1 MSARIYAVKGLDEK
15 NLRRQTDSAGTSSS
29 AAGQTTTYCA
39 NRRLTPQHVED
50 HPNTRRATLLREET
64 KTPRRSENRHGA
76 RFSRRYNVPVSDTP
90 ISRVGVVIKTTST
103 EAAELG
109 RQLLVE
115 LERLGIR
122 PVLDR
127 SSAEALGVNEGI
139 DRTEL
144 TSSSDLVVVLG
155 GDGTLLSVTRGRIDG
170 TPILGINMGTLGF
183 LTEHP
188 AEHLFPMLYA
198 AIEGGGTLERRERL
212 EVTVNTPGNE
222 GSTHSVLNDV
232 VINKSALAR
241 MLVLSMHVDGQF
253 VSRFKADGLIV
264 ATPTGST
271 AYNLSAG
278 GPILYPTLDVL
289 MVTPICPHTLTNRPI
304 ALSLDSVID
313 LRLESLS
320 EEVFL
325 TLDGQ
330 KGFPLTTRDLVRIR
344 RCSDPVFLITEPSR
358 SYFQVLHRKLKWGE
372 RGG

>member
-1 MSARIYAVKGLDEK
+1 M
-15 NLRRQTDSAGTSSS
+15 TD
-29 AAGQTTTYCA
+29 
-39 NRRLTPQHVED
+39 
-50 HPNTRRATLLREET
+50 
-64 KTPRRSENRHGA
+64 KTIH
-76 RFSRRYNVPVSDTP
+76 
-90 ISRVGVVIKTTST
+90 RVGVALKTTSN

-115 LERLGIR
+115 LERLDIE

-127 SSAEALGVNEGI
+127 SSAEVLGVDGSTP
-139 DRTEL
+139 RSRL
-144 TSSSDLVVVLG
+144 TASSDLVVVLG
-155 GDGTLLSVTRGRIDG
+155 GDGTLLSVTRGPIEG

-183 LTEHP
+183 LTEHT
-188 AEHLFPMLYA
+188 ADQLYPMLYA
-198 AIEGGGTLERRERL
+198 AVEGRATLERRERL
-212 EVTVNTPGNE
+212 AVTVSTPGGE
-222 GSTHSVLNDV
+222 ATTHSVLNDV

-241 MLVLSMHVDGQF
+241 MLVLSMHVDDRF

-313 LRLESLS
+313 IRLESLS

-330 KGFPLTTRDLVRIR
+330 EGFPLTTRNLVRIR
-344 RCSDPVFLITEPSR
+344 RSPDPVFLITEPSR

>member
-1 MSARIYAVKGLDEK
+1 MTVKTIE
-15 NLRRQTDSAGTSSS
+15 
-29 AAGQTTTYCA
+29 
-39 NRRLTPQHVED
+39 
-50 HPNTRRATLLREET
+50 
-64 KTPRRSENRHGA
+64 
-76 RFSRRYNVPVSDTP
+76 
-90 ISRVGVVIKTTST
+90 RVGIVLKTTSN

-115 LERLGIR
+115 LERLKIQ
-122 PVLDR
+122 PVLDG
-127 SSAEALGVNEGI
+127 SSAAVLGTENGYK
-139 DRTEL
+139 RSEL
-144 TSSSDLVVVLG
+144 TSNSDLVVVLG
-155 GDGTLLSVTRGRIDG
+155 GDGTLLSVTRGEING

-188 AEHLFPMLYA
+188 AEQLFPMLHA
-198 AIEGGGTLERRERL
+198 AIEGRVTLEQRERL
-212 EVTVNTPGNE
+212 EVSVNTPGSE
-222 GSTHSVLNDV
+222 TVTHSILNDV

-241 MLVLSMHVDGQF
+241 MLVLSMHVDDQF

-278 GPILYPTLDVL
+278 GPILYPTLDAL

-313 LRLESLS
+313 IRLESLS

-330 KGFPLTTRDLVRIR
+330 KGFPLTPRDLVRIR
-344 RCSDPVFLITEPSR
+344 RCSDPAFLIIAPRR

-372 RGG
+372 RGS

>member
-1 MSARIYAVKGLDEK
+1 M
-15 NLRRQTDSAGTSSS
+15 
-29 AAGQTTTYCA
+29 
-39 NRRLTPQHVED
+39 
-50 HPNTRRATLLREET
+50 
-64 KTPRRSENRHGA
+64 
-76 RFSRRYNVPVSDTP
+76 PVSNSP
-90 ISRVGVVIKTTST
+90 IQRVGVVLKASSN
-103 EAAELG
+103 EAIELG

-115 LERLGIR
+115 LERLEIQ
-122 PVLDR
+122 PVLDN
-127 SSAEALGVNEGI
+127 SSAKVLGVEG
-139 DRTEL
+139 DTERSLL
-144 TSSSDLVVVLG
+144 TSKSDLVVVLG
-155 GDGTLLSVTRGRIDG
+155 GDGTLLSVTRGKING

-188 AEHLFPMLYA
+188 AEQLFPMLYA
-198 AIEGGGTLERRERL
+198 AIDGEATLERRERL
-212 EVTVNTPGNE
+212 EVAVNTPG
-222 GSTHSVLNDV
+222 SDPSAHSVLNDV

-241 MLVLSMHVDGQF
+241 MLVLSMHVDGHF

-278 GPILYPTLDVL
+278 GPILFPTLDVL

-313 LRLESLS
+313 IRLESLS

-344 RCSDPVFLITEPSR
+344 RCSDPVFLITEPDR